1 MYTTWPNT
9 TSENSAIFHRISRH
23 SNLKALAV
31 CGLLCAL
38 GMQWGELPD
47 SPDCGVAAPTPGGV
61 VSNEAQWQPAH
72 CDQRAPTIFQKLVA
86 KCRFGID
93 RHVAMAASLKAPITC
108 SSEDSCWCNLG
119 KTESSKTY
127 PYPQG
132 LAGREIFYFGALND
146 PLLQR
151 NPLEKVEGFASYLSE
166 WVSWCESAV

>member
-1 MYTTWPNT
+1 MATRTL
-9 TSENSAIFHRISRH
+9 R
-23 SNLKALAV
+23 
-31 CGLLCAL
+31 
-38 GMQWGELPD
+38 
-47 SPDCGVAAPTPGGV
+47 
-61 VSNEAQWQPAH
+61 
-72 CDQRAPTIFQKLVA
+72 RAPTIFQKLVA

-93 RHVAMAASLKAPITC
+93 RHAAMAASLKAPITC

-166 WVSWCESAV
+166 WVSWCERAV